1 MALGRKDFSNETQI
15 GQLIFYKTLVPKEKK
30 KDYNHSKN
38 KATDFRISFQT
49 ILRSLINA
57 RRNEKQPKWKNQQR
71 ILIGNSENGQEH
83 VERVPK
89 LISRKMNIKMTLRDH
104 FIFFRLGRIL
114 KTDNAKCCQR
124 RTNIGTYTHCWW
136 ECKLDTTTL
145 KNIVSKINGEQILQ
159 SHQSTLGTHH
169 TQFSY
174 PCPKRDKQECS
185 LSLCLY

>member
-1 MALGRKDFSNETQI
+1 MEGRNWEYSIIKCLHYLWSGIVLFESALV
-15 GQLIFYKTLVPKEKK
+15 LVVNVYCKCKGN
-30 KDYNHSKN
+30 YNHSKN

-124 RTNIGTYTHCWW
+124 RTNIGTYTHCW
-136 ECKLDTTTL
+136 
-145 KNIVSKINGEQILQ
+145 
-159 SHQSTLGTHH
+159 
-169 TQFSY
+169 
-174 PCPKRDKQECS
+174 
-185 LSLCLY
+185 